1 MTVTRSTFGLASQTR
16 FGLRFT
22 APDAEQAY
30 RAWRNEQSLPLL
42 RLAWGVGIP
51 ATLSSSLPGYL
62 WWPGINWFGVFL
74 SSYVLVLPLQVL
86 MIVVTYSRFRRLAT
100 VLGAFVLA
108 VSGSNLLWCMAVG
121 TQRALGLDSTGP
133 AMVATILS
141 AVFALF
147 MRLPPLLAVT
157 SIAPFMIPAMVLAAH
172 RAQTHS
178 IPAIQAY
185 PYVFFAGLACFF
197 IAAMSIVGERF
208 LRRAYVNEEMLAR
221 QKIDADRVIAAAGEV
236 EAGIYRVG
244 ELADLAGHDDELG
257 RLARIF
263 DEMVV
268 EIHVRET
275 QLREQVRALQVEVV
289 AARRGGLAGG
299 GEQADDSMHTGDFLA
314 GRYQITGLIGR
325 GGMGAVFRAV
335 DRELGEDVAVK
346 TLRPEF
352 TADAA
357 LLERFRSEIRL
368 ARKITH
374 RNVVRTHDIGESGG
388 VYYLT
393 MELVQGITVREL
405 VDTRGRLS
413 VDATLAIASQ
423 LAEALAVAHAEGII
437 HRDIKS
443 QNLLLDETGLLKV
456 MDFGV
461 ARLAERSQA
470 NTEPGLLVGTPAY
483 MAPEQL
489 MGEAIDAR
497 SDLYSAGMVLYECLA
512 GRLPYEAA
520 TPMLLLA
527 KRLSNAPEPLES
539 VNPAVPAPVA
549 ALVMRLLAWAP
560 EQRFASASDLG
571 REVARLAS

>member
-1 MTVTRSTFGLASQTR
+1 MTVTRSSFELGSQTR

-22 APDAEQAY
+22 APEAERAY
-30 RAWRNEQSLPLL
+30 RTWRNEQTVPAI
-42 RLAWGVGIP
+42 RLAVAVG
-51 ATLSSSLPGYL
+51 AVAHLSAASPGYL
-62 WWPGINWFGVFL
+62 WWPGYNWFGVFVL
-74 SSYVLVLPLQVL
+74 HYVLLVPLSVMLIVL
-86 MIVVTYSRFRRLAT
+86 TYSRLRRLAT
-100 VLGAFVLA
+100 MLAALNLALGGSVLVWNMF
-108 VSGSNLLWCMAVG
+108 VG
-121 TQRALGLDSTGP
+121 TSRVVGVDTTGP
-133 AMVATILS
+133 AMAFAILS
-141 AVFALF
+141 AFFALF
-147 MRLPPLLAVT
+147 NRLPPLLAVAAV
-157 SIAPFMIPAMVLAAH
+157 APFMLPAMLVTLHRGQTAA
-172 RAQTHS
+172 

-185 PYVFFAGLACFF
+185 PYAFAASLACF
-197 IAAMSIVGERF
+197 IVGVMSVVSERF
-208 LRRAYVNEEMLAR
+208 LRRAFVIEQRLASQQR
-221 QKIDADRVIAAAGEV
+221 EVDRVIAAAGAV
-236 EAGIYRVG
+236 EAGNYRGG

-268 EIHVRET
+268 EIRVRET
-275 QLREQVRALQVEVV
+275 RLREQVGALQAEVA
-289 AARRGGLAGG
+289 AARRSGLVEG
-299 GEQADDSMHTGDFLA
+299 GEKPGDSLHTGDFLA
-314 GRYQITGLIGR
+314 GRYRITGLIGR

-374 RNVVRTHDIGESGG
+374 RNVVRTHDIGEAGG

-405 VDTRGRLS
+405 LDTRGRLG
-413 VDATLAIASQ
+413 VDATLAIAAQ
-423 LAEALAVAHAEGII
+423 LAEALAVAHAEGVI

-443 QNLLLDETGLLKV
+443 QNLLLDEAGVLKV

-470 NTEPGLLVGTPAY
+470 NTEAGMVVGTPAY
-483 MAPEQL
+483 MAPERL
-489 MGEAIDAR
+489 MGEAVDAR
-497 SDLYSAGMVLYECLA
+497 SDLYSAGVVLYECLA

-520 TPMLLLA
+520 TPMSLVA
-527 KRLSNAPEPLES
+527 KQLTQAPEPLEQ

-549 ALVMRLLAWAP
+549 ALVMRLLAKAP
-560 EQRFASASDLG
+560 EERPASASELV
-571 REVARLAS
+571 REVAKLAA